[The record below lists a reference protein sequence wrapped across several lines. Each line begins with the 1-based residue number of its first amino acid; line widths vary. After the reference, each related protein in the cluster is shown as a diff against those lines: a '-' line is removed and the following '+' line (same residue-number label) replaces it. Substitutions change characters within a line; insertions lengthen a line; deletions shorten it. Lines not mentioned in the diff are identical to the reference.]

1 LVNVSRSRGGERE
14 PLEKPWRKRSVMR
27 DCALGDMTI
36 VQLAEKYEVSNTAI
50 TDFKRRYREEIQAI
64 IDDAENE
71 FAGIWIAS
79 KEQRLSAYRDLWER
93 AWEDEDFSLCSKIEK
108 QVAEEM
114 GHLPGRI
121 TVSGQLDTTTKYTIN
136 GVDPEALR

>member
-1 LVNVSRSRGGERE
+1 VSRSRGGERE
-14 PLEKPWRKRSVMR
+14 PLEKPWRKRHVMR
-27 DCALGDMTI
+27 DIALGGNTLKA
-36 VQLAEKYEVSNTAI
+36 LADKYEVSDVAMQA
-50 TDFKRRYREEIQAI
+50 FKKRYREEIQAI

-93 AWEDEDFSLCSKIEK
+93 AWEDNDFALCSKIEK

-114 GHLPGRI
+114 GHLPGRVTI
-121 TVSGQLDTTTKYTIN
+121 SGQLDTQTRYSVD
-136 GVDPEALR
+136 GVNPEDLR